1 MQNFD
6 ENMEHPAGKQV
17 RFMAICSTGL
27 QYEYN
32 KPAALPSNDHVNL
45 CF

>member
-6 ENMEHPAGKQV
+6 ELMEHPAGEQV
-17 RFMAICSTGL
+17 RFMAICSSGL
-27 QYEYN
+27 QYKYN